1 MAIKDRPDPPEV
13 VQARQERLDYLAKK
27 LRASVTKKWAYVD
40 RLRAEGILP
49 PEDPEAPPR
58 RF

>member
-1 MAIKDRPDPPEV
+1 V

-27 LRASVTKKWAYVD
+27 LRARVAERWAYVD